1 MHIGAPIESGQTIL
15 HYRIVRVL
23 GTGGMGTVYEAE
35 DTRLGRPVAIKLLH
49 AADANEPEARER
61 FLREARAVAALDHRN
76 LSTVHAIEETPD
88 GTLALVM
95 GLYRGQTLFHL
106 IRSGP
111 LPVDQIVSIGAQIA
125 AGLHIAHMAGVLHR
139 DIKPAN
145 IFITTAGEV
154 KILDFGLARLANQSH
169 LTRANQVMG
178 TLAYMSPEQLSGGV
192 VDHRSDL
199 WSVGTVLYEMATGHP
214 PFHHPSRSTV
224 MMLICKGEFLPL
236 YRVRPDLP
244 GFVQE
249 AIDGA
254 LRINP
259 LERHASAADLS
270 RVLQPGVSS
279 SRSFSGS
286 VPAISSDDATAAIVV
301 VPDRAGSGSFVQSPK
316 PSSRRSQSSSIATRI
331 AVLPLENIGADT
343 DNEYFGDGLTDEL
356 ISALG
361 QVSGLSVVSRA
372 SAFAFKGKNK
382 DLREI
387 GDALHVESILEGS
400 VRRAGTKVRV
410 SLQLSDTRTGFQ
422 IWSAKFDREM
432 RDVFELQD
440 ELAEA
445 TVAAIR
451 EKLARNI
458 ELPQQSSS
466 RRPPNADA
474 YDIYLRGRFYWNQK
488 TIESVQLAGR
498 CFQDALKLDDSFGD
512 AHAGLADYYSM
523 LGSLGLM
530 PAHEAWPE
538 ARASAMHA
546 IALDPDLPE
555 AHIALATV
563 MQFYDWDWNGGRRE
577 IEKAIAL
584 RPERGQSYESYVIHL
599 MTQGQLEQALAQAQR
614 GLKYDPLSASL
625 LAAQA
630 VLHTYLGQHESS
642 ILLARETLKSL
653 PYYELYYALALA
665 YQASGKTQEAVDAL
679 QQGLELSRMPL
690 LLGWLGE
697 AHAKNGDT
705 EQAELALKQ
714 LIDYANQG
722 SAMPISIAVAATA
735 LGKHDLAFEWL
746 ERSADARDILIG
758 YLNIMPS
765 FNPLRKDPRYHR
777 LARRMKLAPN
787 TGASED
793 PVSGEL
799 QSRHNHGAN
808 I

>member
-1 MHIGAPIESGQTIL
+1 MHIGAPIESGQTLL

-95 GLYRGQTLFHL
+95 GLYRGQTLFHML
-106 IRSGP
+106 RSGP
-111 LPVDQIVSIGAQIA
+111 LAVDQIVSIGSQMA
-125 AGLHIAHMAGVLHR
+125 AGLHVAHMAGVLHR

-145 IFITTAGEV
+145 IFITSAGEV

-199 WSVGTVLYEMATGHP
+199 WAVGAVLYEMAASHP

-236 YRVRPDLP
+236 HRLRPDLP
-244 GFVQE
+244 AYVHE

-254 LRINP
+254 LRIDP
-259 LERHASAADLS
+259 GQRHPSAADLA
-270 RVLQPGVSS
+270 RILQPGAST
-279 SRSFSGS
+279 SRIFSGS
-286 VPAISSDDATAAIVV
+286 VSTFVSPDEATAAMV
-301 VPDRAGSGSFVQSPK
+301 VPDKVSSGGYVQGPR
-316 PSSRRSQSSSIATRI
+316 PSSRRSQSSANTTTI
-331 AVLPLENIGADT
+331 AVLPLENISAAAE
-343 DNEYFGDGLTDEL
+343 NEYFGDGLTDEL

-387 GDALHVESILEGS
+387 GDALHVETILEGS

-422 IWSAKFDREM
+422 IWSARFDREM

-451 EKLARNI
+451 EKLARNL
-458 ELPQQSSS
+458 ELPQQPYS
-466 RRPPNADA
+466 RRSPNADA
-474 YDIYLRGRFYWNQK
+474 YDTYLKGRFYWNQK
-488 TIESVQLAGR
+488 TIEGVQLAGR
-498 CFQDALKLDDSFGD
+498 CFQDALKLDDSFAD
-512 AHAGLADYYSM
+512 AHAGLADYYSL
-523 LGSLGLM
+523 LGSLGMM
-530 PAHEAWPE
+530 PPHEAWPL

-563 MQFYDWDWNGGRRE
+563 MQFYDWDWAGGRKE
-577 IEKAIAL
+577 IEKALAL

-599 MTQGQLEQALAQAQR
+599 MTQGELENALAQTQR
-614 GLKYDPLSASL
+614 GLKYDPLSNSL

-630 VLHTYLGQHESS
+630 VLHTYLGKHESS
-642 ILLARETLKSL
+642 ILLARETLKSV
-653 PYYELYYALALA
+653 PHYELYYALYLA
-665 YQASGKTQEAVDAL
+665 CQASGRTQEAVDAI
-679 QQGLELSRMPL
+679 QQGLDQSRMPL
-690 LLGWLGE
+690 LLGWLAE
-697 AHAKNGDT
+697 AHAKNGD
-705 EQAELALKQ
+705 AERAEATFNQ

-722 SAMPISIAVAATA
+722 SPMAISIAVAATA
-735 LGKHDLAFEWL
+735 LGKHEVALEWL
-746 ERSADARDILIG
+746 ERSADARDILLG
-758 YLNIMPS
+758 YLNVMPS
-765 FNPLRKDPRYHR
+765 LEPLRKYPRYHQ

-787 TGASED
+787 TGAQES
-793 PVSGEL
+793 PLPNVSPSQTDEGA
-799 QSRHNHGAN
+799 QS
-808 I
+808 